1 MNTLEQIADLEK
13 QYLLQ
18 TYNRYPI
25 AFSRGKGVFLFD
37 LEGKRYLDFVSGL
50 GVNALGH
57 AHPRIVKAIREQAAM
72 LVHISNLY
80 YHEYQGPLAEKLC
93 KLSGLNRAFFSN
105 SGTEAIEGSIKL
117 ARLAGH
123 RAGGAAKSR
132 LVALDGSYHGRT
144 FGALSLT
151 GQDKH
156 RKGFEPLLEEV
167 TFVKQNDLAS
177 LRAAISDETCAI
189 VLEPVFG
196 EGGIYECSVEFLQEC
211 RALADR
217 HRAAL
222 IFDEIQC
229 GLGRTGTMFAFQS
242 FGVTPDIVAIAKPI
256 AAGLPLGAFI
266 AKEEFASAIS
276 PGQHGTTFGGGPLA
290 CRVALEFLAIVEEE
304 KLLENV
310 NKVGAYLHQE
320 LNALADRHHAALIF
334 DEIQCGLGRTGT
346 MFAFQSFGVTPDIV
360 AIAKPIAAG
369 LPLGAFLAKE
379 EFASAISPGQHGT
392 TFGGGPLAC
401 RVALEFL
408 AIVEEE
414 KLLENVNKV
423 GAYLQQELKALAEK
437 SAAAREVR
445 GRGFIQGIELEI
457 PARPIVDAGLAEG
470 VLFNSTQDTVVRFLP
485 PFLLEEK
492 HVDKGIRVLKKLL
505 GKKRKKAA

>member
-1 MNTLEQIADLEK
+1 MNTLPTTLEQIAELERK
-13 QYLLQ
+13 YLLT
-18 TYNRYPI
+18 TYNRYPVVLE
-25 AFSRGKGVFLFD
+25 RGKGVFLYD
-37 LEGKRYLDFVSGL
+37 IEGKRYLDFVSGL

-57 AHPRIVKAIREQAAM
+57 AHPRIVKAIREQAAK
-72 LVHISNLY
+72 LLHVSNLY

-93 KLSGLNRAFFSN
+93 ALSGGSSGMSRAFFSN

-123 RAGGAAKSR
+123 RAGGDAKCR
-132 LVALDGSYHGRT
+132 LVALEGSYHGRT

-156 RKGFEPLLEEV
+156 RKGFEPMLEGV
-167 TFVKQNDLAS
+167 TFVEQNDVAGLS
-177 LRAAISDETCAI
+177 AAVNDNTCAI
-189 VLEPVFG
+189 VLEPIFG
-196 EGGIYECSVEFLQEC
+196 EGGIYECSAEFLGEC
-211 RALADR
+211 RAAADR
-217 HRAAL
+217 HKAAL

-229 GLGRTGTMFAFQS
+229 GLGRTGKIFAFQN
-242 FGVTPDIVAIAKPI
+242 FEVTPDIVAIAKP
-256 AAGLPLGAFI
+256 L
-266 AKEEFASAIS
+266 
-276 PGQHGTTFGGGPLA
+276 
-290 CRVALEFLAIVEEE
+290 
-304 KLLENV
+304 
-310 NKVGAYLHQE
+310 
-320 LNALADRHHAALIF
+320 
-334 DEIQCGLGRTGT
+334 
-346 MFAFQSFGVTPDIV
+346 
-360 AIAKPIAAG
+360 AAG

-408 AIVEEE
+408 AIVEDE

-423 GAYLQQELKALAEK
+423 GAYLQQELRGLVEK
-437 SAAAREVR
+437 CAAAKEVR

-505 GKKRKKAA
+505 GRKRKAAA

>member
-1 MNTLEQIADLEK
+1 MTASSVVPASASPTAFDQIAERER
-13 QYLLQ
+13 QFLLT
-18 TYNRYPI
+18 TYSRYPVVL
-25 AFSRGKGVFLFD
+25 ARGKGVFLWD
-37 LEGKRYLDFVSGL
+37 IEGNKYLDFVSGL

-57 AHPRIVKAIREQAAM
+57 AHARIVKTIREQAAK
-72 LVHISNLY
+72 LIHVSNLY
-80 YHEYQGPLAEKLC
+80 YHEFQGVLAQKLC
-93 KLSGLNRAFFSN
+93 GLSGLDRAFFQN

-123 RAGGAAKSR
+123 RTGGEAKCR
-132 LVALDGSYHGRT
+132 LVALEGSYHGRT

-156 RKGFEPLLEEV
+156 RKGFEPLLEDV
-167 TFVKQNDLAS
+167 TFVKQNDLDG
-177 LRAAISDETCAI
+177 LRAAISDNTCAL
-189 VLEPVFG
+189 VLEPIFG
-196 EGGIYECSVEFLQEC
+196 EGGIYECSAEFLQEC

-217 HRAAL
+217 HKAAL

-229 GLGRTGTMFAFQS
+229 GLGRTGTMFAFQG
-242 FGVTPDIVAIAKPI
+242 FGVTPDIVAIAKPL

-266 AKEEFASAIS
+266 AKEEFANAIA

-310 NKVGAYLHQE
+310 SKVGAYLRQE
-320 LNALADRHHAALIF
+320 LL
-334 DEIQCGLGRTGT
+334 GL
-346 MFAFQSFGVTPDIV
+346 
-360 AIAKPIAAG
+360 
-369 LPLGAFLAKE
+369 
-379 EFASAISPGQHGT
+379 
-392 TFGGGPLAC
+392 
-401 RVALEFL
+401 
-408 AIVEEE
+408 
-414 KLLENVNKV
+414 V
-423 GAYLQQELKALAEK
+423 GKR
-437 SAAAREVR
+437 AAAVGVR
-445 GRGFIQGIELEI
+445 GRGFIQGIQLEV

-505 GKKRKKAA
+505 GKKQKQAA

>member
-1 MNTLEQIADLEK
+1 MGALRSAFQESTALVCLEVFLPVKLILPMNTFEQIAERER

-18 TYNRYPI
+18 TYNRYPVVLT
-25 AFSRGKGVFLFD
+25 RGKGVFLYD
-37 LEGKRYLDFVSGL
+37 IEEKRYLDFVSGL

-57 AHPRIVKAIREQAAM
+57 AHPRIVKAIREQAAK
-72 LVHISNLY
+72 LVHVSNLY

-93 KLSGLNRAFFSN
+93 ALAGGSSGMTRAFFSN

-123 RAGGAAKSR
+123 RAGGEAKSR
-132 LVALDGSYHGRT
+132 LVALEGSYHGRT

-156 RKGFEPLLEEV
+156 RKGFEPLLEDV
-167 TFVKQNDLAS
+167 TFVKQNDLEG
-177 LRAAISDETCAI
+177 LRAAVNDNTCAI
-189 VLEPVFG
+189 VLEPIFG

-217 HRAAL
+217 HKVAL

-229 GLGRTGTMFAFQS
+229 GLGRTGTIFAFQS

-266 AKEEFASAIS
+266 AKEEFATAIS

-290 CRVALEFLAIVEEE
+290 CRIALEFLAIVE
-304 KLLENV
+304 
-310 NKVGAYLHQE
+310 
-320 LNALADRHHAALIF
+320 D
-334 DEIQCGLGRTGT
+334 
-346 MFAFQSFGVTPDIV
+346 
-360 AIAKPIAAG
+360 
-369 LPLGAFLAKE
+369 
-379 EFASAISPGQHGT
+379 
-392 TFGGGPLAC
+392 
-401 RVALEFL
+401 
-408 AIVEEE
+408 E

-423 GAYLQQELKALAEK
+423 GAYLQQELKEVVEK
-437 SAAAREVR
+437 KAAAIGVR

-457 PARPIVDAGLAEG
+457 PARPIVDAALAEG
-470 VLFNSTQDTVVRFLP
+470 VLFNSTHDTVVRFLP
-485 PFLLEEK
+485 PFLMEEK
-492 HVDKGIRVLKKLL
+492 HIDKGIRVLKKLL
-505 GKKRKKAA
+505 GKKRKAA